1 MQVTLGLVKT
11 GIVYVL
17 FLIIRMVKPSSC
29 RLWDQVQDYN
39 CVESSGRRG
48 REPDLGDRTAV
59 QGKSEASEPHRG
71 RPQIRAKYL
80 TAQNGFKSL

>member
-1 MQVTLGLVKT
+1 MTLGLVKT
-11 GIVYVL
+11 DIVYVL
-17 FLIIRMVKPSSC
+17 FLIVKIVKPSLC
-29 RLWDQVQDYN
+29 RSWDQVQVYN

-71 RPQIRAKYL
+71 RPQVRAKYL
-80 TAQNGFKSL
+80 TALNGLKSL